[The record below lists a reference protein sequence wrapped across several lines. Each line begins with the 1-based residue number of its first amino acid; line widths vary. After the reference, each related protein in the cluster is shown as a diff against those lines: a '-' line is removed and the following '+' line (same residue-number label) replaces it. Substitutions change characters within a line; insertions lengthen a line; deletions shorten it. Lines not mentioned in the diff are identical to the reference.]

1 MVVDISSPEIALF
14 DGSKARKAIFYL
26 LTRESCG
33 GDGVTDQN
41 GTLLNVFSNHKDQI
55 ENTIT

>member
-1 MVVDISSPEIALF
+1 
-14 DGSKARKAIFYL
+14 
-26 LTRESCG
+26 
-33 GDGVTDQN
+33 VTDQN